1 MNTYQVLITLLVVIV
16 LQLIADEL
24 ARRININLTGLTP
37 FLKFPSPLLNSSYP
51 VSNAVPRLSPGL
63 SHLT

>member
-37 FLKFPSPLLNSSYP
+37 FPRDSYKLLW
-51 VSNAVPRLSPGL
+51 ARL
-63 SHLT
+63 